1 MFAAAPTKVP
11 YYIAGSVLALWAVL
25 LALWGISHA
34 EFPGSAGRGR
44 FVILTSFVLVAATMS
59 AAVLTGGE
67 EKGSAAATGQAPEAT
82 GRTVQLAAD
91 PDGGL
96 FYDKDRAAVLA
107 GRVTVRFTNDA
118 QVAHN
123 VTIAQGSRT
132 LAATKTITG
141 ASASLAVNL
150 AAGVYVYFC
159 SVPGHRQS
167 GMEGTLT
174 VD

>member
-1 MFAAAPTKVP
+1 VAP
-11 YYIAGSVLALWAVL
+11 
-25 LALWGISHA
+25 
-34 EFPGSAGRGR
+34 
-44 FVILTSFVLVAATMS
+44 
-59 AAVLTGGE
+59 
-67 EKGSAAATGQAPEAT
+67 TGQAPEAT
-82 GRTVQLAAD
+82 GRTVQLVAD

-96 FYDKDRAAVLA
+96 FYDKDRAAVLS

-118 QVAHN
+118 TVAHN

-132 LAATKTITG
+132 LAATQTITG

-150 AAGVYVYFC
+150 ATGEYVYFC